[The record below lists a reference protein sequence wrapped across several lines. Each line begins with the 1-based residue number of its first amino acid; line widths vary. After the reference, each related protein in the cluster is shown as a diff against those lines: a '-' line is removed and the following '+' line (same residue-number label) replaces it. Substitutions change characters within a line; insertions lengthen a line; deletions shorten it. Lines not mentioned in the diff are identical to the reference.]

1 MNYSTP
7 HVFVRLL
14 IPLIMGISIAF
25 NLQTSAWLY
34 VVFPSITVILLLV
47 MLVMQVQYK
56 RYELYLY
63 SWMPGLSVFLF
74 ILCFFTTYTL
84 FNYQTYSKDYFAHHR
99 SDALLVEIRSEPQLK
114 NSQLRFEVSVQQSI
128 KGEKVQ
134 AASGKMLVTLKI
146 DSTNTAQYKDGDLL
160 LIPAKYK
167 LIEGPRNPY
176 EFDYKTY
183 MANHGVYHQAYLTL
197 SQVKLEGTNWSFNS
211 FLIDQRKNMVRKLDK
226 YIPDKEASALVSTL
240 LLGYKADLSKDVLNT
255 YSKTGTMHVLSVSG
269 MHVALIMTLAGY
281 LLGFMNH
288 SKLKIVQTLLFIL
301 IVWSYTL
308 LSGFSAAACRAA
320 IMISFVIVGK
330 AMNRDQKM
338 LNCIAASAFFQ
349 LLIQPMLLFDVGF
362 QLSYLAVMGLILF
375 YPEIYIKVQVKNWL
389 LDKIWSCIAVSLAAQ
404 IATFPLSLY
413 YFNQFP
419 VFFLIS
425 NLFILIPV
433 VIIMYGG
440 ICFLLIPFD
449 FILRILGTVL
459 GKSILVLNGGLR
471 IIENF
476 PFANFHGF
484 HFGIWY
490 YLLLYCLI
498 IGFYIAFKSKTKNI
512 AWLLV
517 FIVFVLVS
525 VNSINNL
532 LLRGKTSVV
541 FYSLKNQ
548 MAIAFIRR
556 GQVTVLSDLKKDDP
570 ISNYSIMP
578 LINNQNLNL
587 ESFTPYPT
595 TYRTADLFFRG
606 HCCQFK
612 SWKLLIYD
620 RSYQQGVSQLPVVVN
635 AILLHDN
642 PSVEMTE
649 LMKNYKFNYL
659 IIGSKNAN
667 YKIEQWT
674 KDAEQLGLTYYILKN
689 QKALNREDME

>member
-1 MNYSTP
+1 MKYSTQ
-7 HVFVRLL
+7 HVFIRLL
-14 IPLIMGISIAF
+14 IPLIIGISIALSF
-25 NLQTSAWLY
+25 QASTWLY
-34 VVFPSITVILLLV
+34 FILPFITGMLLLL
-47 MLVMQVQYK
+47 MLAMQMQYK

-63 SWMPGLSVFLF
+63 AWMPGLSVFLF
-74 ILCFFTTYTL
+74 ILCFFATYTL
-84 FNYQTYSKDYFAHHR
+84 FNFQVYSKNYFAHHR
-99 SDALLVEIRSEPQLK
+99 SDALLVEITSEPQLK
-114 NSQLRFEVSVQQSI
+114 NNHLRFEVSVRQSI
-128 KGEKVQ
+128 KREKIQVV
-134 AASGKMLVTLKI
+134 SGKMLVTLKA
-146 DSTNTAQYKDGDLL
+146 DSANTDPYKEGAIL
-160 LIPAKYK
+160 LIPARYK

-183 MANHGVYHQAYLTL
+183 MANHGIYHQAYLTL
-197 SQVKLEGTNWSFNS
+197 AQVQFEGTHWSFNS

-226 YIPDKEASALVSTL
+226 FIPNQEASALVSTL
-240 LLGYKADLSKDVLNT
+240 LLGYKADLSKDVLHT

-269 MHVALIMTLAGY
+269 MHVALIMTMAGY
-281 LLGFMNH
+281 LLGFMNRN
-288 SKLKIVQTLLFIL
+288 KLKIVQTLLFIL

-349 LLIQPMLLFDVGF
+349 LLIQPVLLLDVGF
-362 QLSYLAVMGLILF
+362 QLSYLAVMGLILL
-375 YPEIYIKVQVKNWL
+375 YPEIYKRVKIKNWL
-389 LDKIWSCIAVSLAAQ
+389 LGKIWSCIAVSLAAQ

-433 VIIMYGG
+433 VIIMYAG

-449 FILRILGTVL
+449 FAVRILGVL
-459 GKSILVLNGGLR
+459 LERSILVLNGGLR
-471 IIENF
+471 IIENL
-476 PFANFHGF
+476 PYANLHGF

-490 YLLLYCLI
+490 YLLLYCFL
-498 IGFYIAFKSKTKNI
+498 IGFYVAFKSKIKHTV
-512 AWLLV
+512 WLLV
-517 FIVFVLVS
+517 VIMLVLVS
-525 VNSINNL
+525 VNSTNNL
-532 LLRGKTSVV
+532 LLKGKTSVV
-541 FYSLKNQ
+541 FYSLRNQ

-556 GQVTVLSDLKKDDP
+556 GQVTVLSDLKKDDQLT
-570 ISNYSIMP
+570 SYSIMP

-587 ESFTPYPT
+587 ESFILFPT
-595 TYRTADLFFRG
+595 TYKTTDFFLKG
-606 HCCQFK
+606 HICQFK
-612 SWKLLIYD
+612 SWKLIIYD
-620 RSYQQGVSQLPVVVN
+620 RSYHPGVSRLPVVVN

-642 PSVEMTE
+642 PSVKLAE
-649 LMKNYKFNYL
+649 LMKNYKFSYL

-689 QKALNREDME
+689 QKALNMENM